1 MVGWISAVW
10 GCVSEGTVYN
20 TLKEGGTEKMG
31 GKTKVLKRGQAG

>member
-1 MVGWISAVW
+1 MGLCE
-10 GCVSEGTVYN
+10 GGGTVYN